1 MSIDRIS
8 RIRRAARNRRGQSLA
23 ELAAGLM
30 VFVPIILLLC
40 DCAVIVI
47 GVAQNDT
54 ACRDAAR
61 AASSGPPGAMLPGT
75 RTVTSGQAPYRRAKS
90 VIKEIYALGGLIKIS
105 ETMAIKETVRAPLPE
120 APHGGPILGEV
131 SVQTTAEVSPP
142 FLIGAIVQSGSLQF
156 KNTQKYPYT
165 YVMPSSGG

>member
-1 MSIDRIS
+1 MVTKRIN
-8 RIRRAARNRRGQSLA
+8 RARQRRGQSLA
-23 ELAAGLM
+23 ELAAGMM
-30 VFVPIILLLC
+30 VFVPIILLLA

-61 AASSGPPGAMLPGT
+61 AASSGPPGQLLAGT
-75 RTVTSGQAPYRRAKS
+75 HSVSSGQTPYKRAKS
-90 VIKEIYALGGLIKIS
+90 VIKDVYSLGGLIKIS
-105 ETMAIKETVRAPLPE
+105 ETMTINETVKLPLPE
-120 APHGGPILGEV
+120 APTGGPILGEV

-142 FLIGAIVQSGSLQF
+142 FLIGAIVHSGSIQF
-156 KNTQKYPYT
+156 KNTQKFPYT

>member
-1 MSIDRIS
+1 MRFS
-8 RIRRAARNRRGQSLA
+8 RAQSRSRRGQSLA

-30 VFVPIILLLC
+30 VFVPIILLLA

-61 AASSGPPGAMLPGT
+61 AASSGPPGQMLAGT
-75 RTVTSGQAPYRRAKS
+75 RDLGAGQEPYRRAKS
-90 VIKEIYALGGLIKIS
+90 VIKDVYSLGGLIKIS
-105 ETMAIKETVRAPLPE
+105 ETMAVKETVKNPIPE

-131 SVQTTAEVSPP
+131 SVQTTAEISPP
-142 FLIGAIVQSGSLQF
+142 FLIGAIVHSGSIQF
-156 KNTQKYPYT
+156 KNTRRFPYT

>member
-1 MSIDRIS
+1 MRIFRGTRS
-8 RIRRAARNRRGQSLA
+8 GRGQSLA

-30 VFVPIILLLC
+30 VFVPIILLLA
-40 DCAVIVI
+40 DCAVLVI

-61 AASSGPPGAMLPGT
+61 AASSGPPGIMVAGT
-75 RTVTSGQAPYRRAKS
+75 RDVSSGQPPYRRAKS
-90 VIKEIYALGGLIKIS
+90 VIKDVYSLGGLIKIS
-105 ETMAIKETVRAPLPE
+105 ETMNIKETVRSPLPE

-142 FLIGAIVQSGSLQF
+142 FLIGAIVHSGSIQF
-156 KNTQKYPYT
+156 KNMQKFPYT
-165 YVMPSSGG
+165 YVMPSTGG